1 MSSNR
6 NSNDNNNN
14 NGYKTEI
21 VVTEVTPI
29 LDENYDELSST
40 INTRTGRWK
49 SGLCSCCQ
57 YGCFHP
63 AFCCAWFFPM
73 ALMGQVLTR
82 MQRTWYGTRST
93 PPSEEYKKTFG
104 IVVTIWICYI
114 LLCSVLY
121 CPPTPIDYH
130 DDVVD
135 DDTDPDCPVWKQLV
149 FNTLTSV
156 FGLYTL
162 IVMIRLRRAIR
173 TKYNIPEGCCL
184 GCEDCCCIFFCGCL
198 SSIQMAHQTANYEE
212 VGQAM
217 CCNSTGLLPPTTI
230 PTAYHY
236 NNDNGNVNANDN
248 KSTLTKAVVV

>member
-73 ALMGQVLTR
+73 VLMGQVLI
-82 MQRTWYGTRST
+82 
-93 PPSEEYKKTFG
+93 G
-104 IVVTIWICYI
+104 IVVTFWICYI